1 MKKYLYLC
9 CILSTVILADDLD
22 LGADFSAGDTIS
34 ASEFNSKFNM
44 LEKTS
49 RLVKDS
55 DLIGTWNCQSV
66 SGIEP
71 DGGDYSQ
78 FNGGF
83 LWYLN
88 GNITFSESNQNPSVT
103 SPKSW
108 SSDTS
113 IIFSK
118 YNFQEVTNETNG
130 TYSLFAGYIYFQFG
144 SNSNTLNTDELIEI
158 ELTSEDQFRLLTK
171 ELGNRSSIA
180 NASLC
185 NKSS

>member
-9 CILSTVILADDLD
+9 CILSTAILADDLD

-55 DLIGTWNCQSV
+55 DLIGTWNCKSIHYGENFPFTQF
-66 SGIEP
+66 
-71 DGGDYSQ
+71 DGGFMY
-78 FNGGF
+78 
-83 LWYLN
+83 YLD
-88 GNITFSESNQNPSVT
+88 GNITFSESNQDASVT

-108 SSDTS
+108 SSDLEMIYDSNDTS
-113 IIFSK
+113 
-118 YNFQEVTNETNG
+118 G
-130 TYSLFAGYIYFQFG
+130 TYSLFA
-144 SNSNTLNTDELIEI
+144 NLLIMRVGDSSGNDGEI
-158 ELTSEDQFRLLTK
+158 AEIDFTSEDQLRFIWRKAGGANLTV
-171 ELGNRSSIA
+171 

>member
-9 CILSTVILADDLD
+9 CILSIAILADDLD

-55 DLIGTWNCQSV
+55 DLIGTWNCKSIHYRENSPFTQF
-66 SGIEP
+66 
-71 DGGDYSQ
+71 DGGFMY
-78 FNGGF
+78 
-83 LWYLN
+83 YLD
-88 GNITFSESNQNPSVT
+88 GDITFSESNQDASVT

-108 SSDTS
+108 SSDLEMVYDSNDTS
-113 IIFSK
+113 
-118 YNFQEVTNETNG
+118 G
-130 TYSLFAGYIYFQFG
+130 TYSLFA
-144 SNSNTLNTDELIEI
+144 NLLIMRVGDSSGNDGEI
-158 ELTSEDQFRLLTK
+158 AEIDFTSEDQLRFIWRKAGGGNLTV
-171 ELGNRSSIA
+171 

-185 NKSS
+185 NKSN